1 MTDIIVPVDF
11 SADSINALDHAIV
24 FAKKSGS
31 GIKMIHVRKSK
42 EFQVPE
48 YFKDIDRFYGN
59 TVEDYFIKLLG
70 LYKNKTTVPLTYI
83 ITEGKV
89 YKEICDLALDNKS
102 EIIIMGTH
110 GISGF
115 EEFWIGSNAFR
126 VVNNSS
132 CPVLT
137 IRNGFLKTD
146 IKKIVVPIDSTDETT
161 FKIPFTAKIARF
173 FKAEVILISLNTSNT
188 KELIKKTEKSL
199 EIAQDIL
206 NSHGVKYKTDGLF
219 GSNITETT
227 IEYAINTGAS
237 LISIMTEQEKS
248 TKNIWIGNFAQQMV
262 NHSPVPVISFNHLN
276 ELI

>member
-1 MTDIIVPVDF
+1 MMNIIVPVDF

-31 GIKMIHVRKSK
+31 GIKMIHVRKTK

-59 TVEDYFIKLLG
+59 TVDDYFTKLLNLYG
-70 LYKNKTTVPLTYI
+70 LKTKVPMSYVI
-83 ITEGKV
+83 SEGKV
-89 YKEICDLALDNKS
+89 YKEICELAIEEKS

-146 IKKIVVPIDSTDETT
+146 IKKIVVPVDSTDETT
-161 FKIPFTAKIARF
+161 FKIPFTAKIANI
-173 FKAEVILISLNTSNT
+173 FKAEIILISLNTSNT
-188 KELIKKTEKSL
+188 PEIIRKTEESL
-199 EIAQDIL
+199 KTAQDIIKTY
-206 NSHGVKYKTDGLF
+206 GVKFKTDGLF

-248 TKNIWIGNFAQQMV
+248 TKNIWMGNFAQQMV
-262 NHSPVPVISFNHLN
+262 NHSPIPVLSFNHLK
-276 ELI
+276 ELL